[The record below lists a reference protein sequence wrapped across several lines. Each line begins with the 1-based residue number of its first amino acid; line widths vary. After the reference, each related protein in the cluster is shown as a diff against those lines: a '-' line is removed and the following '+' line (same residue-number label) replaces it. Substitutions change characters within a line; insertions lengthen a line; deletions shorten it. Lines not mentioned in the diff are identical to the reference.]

1 MDPVSKKRKVSLVP
15 KQMKDPRVGKW
26 DEHGGVF
33 TQENPRP
40 SQCKLML
47 LCFML
52 SYNFD
57 LGDSFVFYVVLLCRL

>member
-1 MDPVSKKRKVSLVP
+1 MDPVPKKRKVSLVP

-40 SQCKLML
+40 SQCKLMF

-57 LGDSFVFYVVLLCRL
+57 